1 MEIDMSN
8 QVSTENVG
16 CAQPP
21 ARDTGYYNLLSYIV
35 SNAISGE
42 IMAIENYS
50 EMVQLMP
57 DCRSKLDTNL
67 QAAEECRHIQ
77 MLSKLGTNLGFSVE
91 RRIVEPQWN
100 AVRRTFSTA
109 VKKKNLAACLIVQD
123 LMTETM
129 AIVLY
134 RTLAGEADTDERTA
148 TVAKSILHDELKH
161 LEMGV
166 ERLKAMLEADPTT
179 VEDALVWAHHRV
191 MPELFSMISTS
202 CHSLCD
208 VLGLECGSLSVSK
221 MALDLDTIRANALNH
236 YLDTLDKV
244 GFRSELVNP
253 LIASMA
259 AYEAT
264 SSMRLAAS
272 AGCCPTP
279 AGVAQQQKC
288 C

>member
-1 MEIDMSN
+1 MSSESITHDDT
-8 QVSTENVG
+8 QI
-16 CAQPP
+16 P
-21 ARDTGYYNLLSYIV
+21 ARDAGYFNLLSYIV

-57 DCRSKLDTNL
+57 DCKSKVDTNL

-77 MLSKLGTNLGFSVE
+77 MLSKLAGSLGIPAE

-100 AVRRTFSTA
+100 TIRQSFSTA
-109 VKKKNLAACLIVQD
+109 VKKKNLAACLIIQD

-134 RTLAGEADTDERTA
+134 QTLAAEADTDERTA
-148 TVAKSILHDELKH
+148 TVAKAILADELQH

-166 ERLKAMLEADPTT
+166 SRLKSMLADDQPA
-179 VEDALVWAHHRV
+179 VEDALVWAHHRI

-208 VLGLECGSLSVSK
+208 VLGLDCGSLSLSK
-221 MALDLDTIRANALNH
+221 MSLDLDTLRVNALNQ
-236 YLDTLDKV
+236 YIDTLDKV
-244 GFRSELVNP
+244 GFRAIVVNP
-253 LIASMA
+253 LIASMS
-259 AYEAT
+259 AYEGMQPMNVGGNGACCGP
-264 SSMRLAAS
+264 S
-272 AGCCPTP
+272 AGGQPT
-279 AGVAQQQKC
+279 KC